1 MSQSNKHE
9 HIPFIELFIL
19 HEPKTISGRKP
30 AERRQINKH
39 TYSFIVCL
47 GCDKKPRHR
56 FLLLCPLQLCKQEDR
71 KSW

>member
-9 HIPFIELFIL
+9 HIPFIEPFIL

-47 GCDKKPRHR
+47 GCDTKAQAQVLVVVSAPA
-56 FLLLCPLQLCKQEDR
+56 L
-71 KSW
+71 